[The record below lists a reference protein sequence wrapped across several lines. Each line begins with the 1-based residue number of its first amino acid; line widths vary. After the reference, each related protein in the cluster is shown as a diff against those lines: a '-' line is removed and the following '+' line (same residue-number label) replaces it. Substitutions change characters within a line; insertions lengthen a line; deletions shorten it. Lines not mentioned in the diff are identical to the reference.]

1 MVVGARK
8 SIYFEKNGRGW
19 LTDTEDRSVRRKK
32 NRFREGV
39 RSRDVGRMG
48 GTARHVSD
56 SLRLWEESNGGEKG
70 SLSSSH

>member
-19 LTDTEDRSVRRKK
+19 LADTEDRSVRRKK

-39 RSRDVGRMG
+39 GSRDVGPHGR
-48 GTARHVSD
+48 D
-56 SLRLWEESNGGEKG
+56 RLTCE
-70 SLSSSH
+70 